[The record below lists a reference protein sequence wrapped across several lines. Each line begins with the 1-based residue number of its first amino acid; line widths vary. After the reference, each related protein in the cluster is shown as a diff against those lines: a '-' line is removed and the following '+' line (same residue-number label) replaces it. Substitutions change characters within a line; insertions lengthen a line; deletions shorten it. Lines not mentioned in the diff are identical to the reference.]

1 MDEPTNP
8 LFEGWHEK
16 FGGGDPVENAFRLPD
31 AWVSRFSRG
40 GRSYGAEEPLLSE
53 EADSRIP
60 RWNAV
65 EPVNGVCPVKV
76 WYKVAPSE

>member
-40 GRSYGAEEPLLSE
+40 GRSYATRPT
-53 EADSRIP
+53 
-60 RWNAV
+60 
-65 EPVNGVCPVKV
+65 
-76 WYKVAPSE
+76 